1 MELKDLNDFC
11 PLQADRHDIY
21 TKVSAFR
28 EWMEQIILENGGLEA
43 CGGYVIESG
52 FIVDNGDGF
61 QDGEEVT
68 LISLS
73 TLTFRSDD
81 SMNTVLLTGGSSG
94 SDILSTTTLVDI
106 NGPVSNCAPPD
117 LPEPRKNHVTFVTK
131 DQPPKLATCGGS
143 TNPSG

>member
-1 MELKDLNDFC
+1 MELKDLNDFH

-68 LISLS
+68 IFKYLDVS
-73 TLTFRSDD
+73 FR
-81 SMNTVLLTGGSSG
+81 
-94 SDILSTTTLVDI
+94 
-106 NGPVSNCAPPD
+106 
-117 LPEPRKNHVTFVTK
+117 
-131 DQPPKLATCGGS
+131 
-143 TNPSG
+143 